1 MRRDEAAQMV
11 QDYAGRVSPVMV
23 SEYGDRLERES
34 IQALGE
40 RMMGAASKYEVDEN
54 TQSFELSDIDT
65 MLIGLREELLDV
77 VNYCAMIDKL
87 AERQGQGEMS
97 DVRFKL
103 RRAAGSALRNAV
115 ELEMT
120 RRLQPEHQPATD
132 YVTLLSRQTGMD
144 HA

>member
-1 MRRDEAAQMV
+1 MKRTEAAQMV

-23 SEYGDRLERES
+23 SEYGDAIERES
-34 IQALGE
+34 IQALGQ

-77 VNYCAMIDKL
+77 VNYCAMIDTL

-97 DVRFKL
+97 DIRFKL
-103 RRAAGSALRNAV
+103 RRTAGAALRNAV

-120 RRLQPEHQPATD
+120 RRLAPGHAPVAD
-132 YVTLLSRQTGMD
+132 YVTLLGQQTGMD